1 MIFQDA
7 VQTLID
13 AVQELIQT
21 HEAFEEESGGKDA
34 KESKTDGE
42 PKDKQDSEA
51 SVDSKPVNGIEGV
64 QAVAGD
70 VGENLTLGGPV
81 GGNLTLGGH
90 VGGVVGGQVEGLTEE
105 VWTSLRKEY
114 PGAEFVVVTD
124 Q

>member
-34 KESKTDGE
+34 KESKKGEGPTDTLN
-42 PKDKQDSEA
+42 SEA
-51 SVDSKPVNGIEGV
+51 SVDSKPVNGIEEV
-64 QAVAGD
+64 HADAGD
-70 VGENLTLGGPV
+70 VGE
-81 GGNLTLGGH
+81 NLTLGGH

>member
-1 MIFQDA
+1 MK
-7 VQTLID
+7 
-13 AVQELIQT
+13 E
-21 HEAFEEESGGKDA
+21 FEEVHAD
-34 KESKTDGE
+34 
-42 PKDKQDSEA
+42 
-51 SVDSKPVNGIEGV
+51 
-64 QAVAGD
+64 AGD
-70 VGENLTLGGPV
+70 VGENLTLGGHV